1 MSTFSPCEYPI
12 LFKNTWNTTGFANHI
27 QKFLDENALCDEYE
41 KLVNGAP
48 RRSDKNKDYFVEHAG
63 KESEKSSNRREE
75 ILAKELW
82 NLKRSWPHPGGGQF
96 RLLDYQFPLKAHR
109 SDKGIGKVDLLGVTD
124 QGRLMVIELKVK
136 RRDGTRGETPMKAL
150 MEGLRYAAIVMANRE
165 KIAEETKDNQCIRK
179 HLDEL
184 GLCSKTVISEEPPRV
199 QILAPKSWWEAWLN
213 LGGSTRKAAGYWEPE
228 FSQLLRDIEKKV
240 GVFVECIG
248 IDGLD
253 DCDPKFGV
261 GPDRPPPTLYP
272 IDPELDQV
280 TTC

>member
-1 MSTFSPCEYPI
+1 MVTFSPCDYQI
-12 LFKNTWNTTGFANHI
+12 LFKNTWNTTGLAKGI
-27 QKFLDENALCDEYE
+27 QELLRNVLKAEYE
-41 KLVNGAP
+41 KLVQSPP
-48 RRSDKNKDYFVEHAG
+48 RRSGKNKDYFVKHAD
-63 KESEKSSNRREE
+63 KKSSKKSNRREE
-75 ILAKELW
+75 ILAKGLW
-82 NLKRSWPHPGGGQF
+82 KLNHSWSHPRGGRF
-96 RLLDYQFPLKAHR
+96 RLLDYQFPLKAQR
-109 SDKGIGKVDLLGVTD
+109 SDKGIGKADLLGVTD

-136 RRDGTRGETPMKAL
+136 RRDGTCSETPMKAL

-165 KIAEETKDNQCIRK
+165 KIAKEAKDNQCIRK

-184 GLCSKTVISEEPPRV
+184 GLCSKTEISEEPPLV
-199 QILAPKSWWEAWLN
+199 QILAPKSWWDAWLN
-213 LGGSTRKAAGYWEPE
+213 LGWSTRKAAGYWEPE
-228 FSQLLRDIEKKV
+228 FAQLLRDIEEKV